1 MRGSTSLEEVMFP
14 RPVSKKKGS
23 GLVVGFPEVCK
34 VPAPPAP
41 FVPAPYP
48 NIALQENL
56 KKANAADAKAKTG
69 NKEAQADVEKAVENL
84 AKAMGDEAGTL
95 KGMTATKAVMVGFNI
110 HHSGAGKPTPGR
122 QNSIARTSTASKK
135 L

>member
-1 MRGSTSLEEVMFP
+1 MFP
-14 RPVSKKKGS
+14 RSVSKKKGS
-23 GLVVGFPEVCK
+23 GYAVGFPSVCK

-41 FVPAPYP
+41 FVPVPYP

-69 NKEAQADVEKAVENL
+69 NKEAQADVEKAIENL

-95 KGMTATKAVMVGFNI
+95 KGMTATKAVMMGFNI
-110 HHSGAGKPTPGR
+110 HISGAGKPTSGM
-122 QNSIARTSTASKK
+122 QNSISTTLTASKIF
-135 L
+135 